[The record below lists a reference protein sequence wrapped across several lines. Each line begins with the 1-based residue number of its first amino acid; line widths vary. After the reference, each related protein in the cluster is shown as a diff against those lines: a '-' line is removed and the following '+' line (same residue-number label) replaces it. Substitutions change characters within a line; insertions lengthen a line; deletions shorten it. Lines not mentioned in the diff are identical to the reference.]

1 MMNYKLAGTVWTMFI
16 AAFSVGSTSISLPA
30 EKVLAITISVD
41 QNSSYRQY
49 IGLRYEQLPKNLTY
63 LGGWVVGDAN
73 TQYGVSNVREGNKQ
87 FLMLQRLISI
97 NRSGQP
103 TWQVIDVLDIP
114 SLTFPLSL
122 TSLGC
127 SLNGKRDP
135 ELVTVAFTEDTEQW
149 TTFVAAW
156 RANRRTGK
164 FEKIPD
170 ALAKNIVCENPG
182 WGV

>member
-1 MMNYKLAGTVWTMFI
+1 MNHKLTGTVLTVLI
-16 AAFSVGSTSISLPA
+16 AAFSVGSEIDVLPT

-41 QNSSYRQY
+41 QNSSSRQY
-49 IGLRYEQLPKNLTY
+49 IGLRYEKLPKNLTS
-63 LGGWVVGDAN
+63 LGGWLVGDAN
-73 TQYGVSNVREGNKQ
+73 TRYGVSNVREGNKQ
-87 FLMLQRLISI
+87 FLMLERLMST
-97 NRSGQP
+97 NRSGQR

-114 SLTFPLSL
+114 PLPPPLSL

-135 ELVTVAFTEDTEQW
+135 ELVTIAFTEDTEQW

-164 FEKIPD
+164 FEEIPD
-170 ALAKNIVCENPG
+170 VLAKNIVCENPS
-182 WGV
+182 WGG